1 MIFNSLPKMI
11 VATTVTFLASGMLL
25 GLLIFSLLPD
35 WVAPLAILLLFG
47 ATMLA
52 ARTKY
57 LFRQRNR

>member
-1 MIFNSLPKMI
+1 VIFNSLPKMI

>member
-1 MIFNSLPKMI
+1 MI